1 MNALSK
7 LIANST
13 KVKEILKEQS
23 LELGGIKNKCLF
35 VEKFEEK
42 LSKITTAKTEVQ
54 NNIYWSPEK
63 FNINIL
69 SQPPAVLNKAF
80 YPKTTNEEY

>member
-7 LIANST
+7 LIATST

-35 VEKFEEK
+35 GEKFEEK
-42 LSKITTAKTEVQ
+42 LSKFTTAKQKSKIISTGLQ
-54 NNIYWSPEK
+54 KSLTSTFPP
-63 FNINIL
+63 
-69 SQPPAVLNKAF
+69 SHQPF
-80 YPKTTNEEY
+80 